1 MTKWAQSLIRISNYE
16 VETLQKR
23 LADITTRRATV
34 EMRVAVLDA
43 EREVETE
50 NARTCPSSAQ
60 LLDAYLGGWKLRRT
74 LAQSDLRDVETEE
87 TGARDALMAA
97 FEELKK
103 FEHVAEATRLS
114 QLAAAQRRDSAA
126 MDEQAIRRAAR
137 AS

>member
-23 LADITTRRATV
+23 LADIATRRATA

-43 EREVETE
+43 ERELETE
-50 NARTCPSSAQ
+50 NARACPSSAR
-60 LLDAYLGGWKLRRT
+60 LLEAYLGGWKLRRDT
-74 LAQSDLRDVETEE
+74 AHADLREVETEE

-103 FEHVAEATRLS
+103 FEHVAEATRLN
-114 QLAAAQRRDSAA
+114 QLAAAARRESAA

-137 AS
+137 AG